1 MKKVFFG
8 FICICIFLSFTGC
21 CIHKSQRENGKE
33 IKFTVVKEEMIPKE
47 LKTKIEREKEKAFR
61 LTYEDDEFLYIAQ
74 GYGEKQTTG
83 YSVKVKKCEETEK
96 EIYFHTN
103 LIGPS
108 KKEKVIKKANNPYIV
123 VQLQV
128 SGKTVIFE

>member
-1 MKKVFFG
+1 MKKVICC

-21 CIHKSQRENGKE
+21 CIHKSQRENGKD

-47 LKTKIEREKEKAFR
+47 LKKEIDREKEKSFR
-61 LTYEDDEFLYIAQ
+61 LTYEDNGFLYIAQ

-108 KKEKVIKKANNPYIV
+108 KQEKVIKKSNNPYIV
-123 VQLQV
+123 VQLNV